1 MEKRLQR
8 VSMGLILPQKPEK
21 LAFKCLLFSCG
32 I

>member
-8 VSMGLILPQKPEK
+8 LSMGLILPQKLK
-21 LAFKCLLFSCG
+21 KNSFKCSLFSGG